1 MSGSSLKLTC
11 KLLLSTEP
19 PTYVFWY
26 HEKRMINYDRERGVE
41 VVLGRYQSD
50 LLIAKA
56 QKTDAGNYT
65 CAPSNAQSASIIVH
79 ILNSTLGDFQIMAGD
94 VSLPRNKIKKD
105 VREETNWKRTR
116 QVFRR
121 GRWQRQLHYTGR
133 IRFLYFCDVTVT
145 PRNSQAIST
154 KAVWEAKLEE
164 APENKV
170 ETEERQKLT

>member
-79 ILNSTLGDFQIMAGD
+79 ILNSTL
-94 VSLPRNKIKKD
+94 
-105 VREETNWKRTR
+105 EEKPAAMQHGSKNSSAQAPKSDISVYIIILFFLSTSFLWS
-116 QVFRR
+116 
-121 GRWQRQLHYTGR
+121 R
-133 IRFLYFCDVTVT
+133 IRNYDF
-145 PRNSQAIST
+145 R
-154 KAVWEAKLEE
+154 
-164 APENKV
+164 
-170 ETEERQKLT
+170 